1 MPILDG
7 VQMMDGGWWV
17 VWMIVGVAFWA
28 SVGWGVLV
36 ALRRRGA
43 ERDPEAT
50 LRQRFAR
57 GEISEAE
64 FERGL
69 TVLRET
75 ARRALR

>member
-1 MPILDG
+1 MGPSP
-7 VQMMDGGWWV
+7 
-17 VWMIVGVAFWA
+17 VGVTASW
-28 SVGWGVLV
+28 SVGRGG
-36 ALRRRGA
+36 AERAGSGAGPMAGRRGA
-43 ERDPEAT
+43 ARDPEAT

-64 FERGL
+64 LERGR